1 MRSKCI
7 VIISSIMFL
16 SGCGLTLGQKQQIA
30 QFATATESV
39 SLSTQ
44 DRFKSTR
51 DKVVE
56 LERRRLI
63 MRNEAPP
70 KNHDIDGGLSAT
82 GLSTQ
87 IATLKALQ
95 SYGDVLNKLA
105 LNNQSE
111 AISKAATE
119 LATQYEATMKI
130 HDSGYTL
137 DNDKKE
143 AVLGIV
149 NIAGLW
155 FVESEKKKHMW
166 NIVKAYSR
174 DVAKLSKL
182 LINDLTLVEDSLC
195 IDEKKRKER
204 VTKTGVID
212 IYCTSADALKE
223 QASDVLT
230 DKGFSY
236 ADREFAYDSYVLAQQ
251 AIEEIVIL
259 SKQGGKVVEKLSEA
273 NDKLSKIIE
282 SDDYKTEDI
291 RVYVQQVSELQTLT
305 KILIGK

>member
-1 MRSKCI
+1 MSSKFIPILSC
-7 VIISSIMFL
+7 IMFL
-16 SGCGLTLGQKQQIA
+16 SGCGLTLAQKQQVA
-30 QFATATESV
+30 QFATATESI

-51 DKVVE
+51 DKVIE

-70 KNHDIDGGLSAT
+70 NNLDIDGGLSAT
-82 GLSTQ
+82 GIATQ

-105 LNNQSE
+105 LNDQSE
-111 AISKAATE
+111 EISKAATE
-119 LATQYEATMKI
+119 LATQYEAAMKI

-143 AVLGIV
+143 AALGIV
-149 NIAGLW
+149 NIAGSW
-155 FVESEKKKHMW
+155 FVESEKKKHMQ
-166 NIVKAYSR
+166 NIVKAYSP
-174 DVAKLSKL
+174 DVDKLSKL

-195 IDEKKRKER
+195 IDEKKRKKQ

-223 QASDVLT
+223 KSSDVLKT
-230 DKGFSY
+230 EGFSF
-236 ADREFAYDSYVLAQQ
+236 AEREFAYDSYVLAQQ
-251 AIEEIVIL
+251 AIEEILIL
-259 SKQGGKVVEKLSEA
+259 SEQGGKVVAKLSEA
-273 NDKLSKIIE
+273 NDKLSKVIE
-282 SDDYKTEDI
+282 SDKFKTEDI
-291 RVYVQQVSELQTLT
+291 KAYAQQVNELQTLT

>member
-1 MRSKCI
+1 MTIRSI
-7 VIISSIMFL
+7 ITLSVIFI
-16 SGCGLTLGQKQQIA
+16 SGCGLTLAQKQQIA

-39 SLSTQ
+39 SISTQ
-44 DRFKSTR
+44 DRLKSTR
-51 DKVVE
+51 DKVID

-70 KNHDIDGGLSAT
+70 KKLDIDGGLSAT
-82 GLSTQ
+82 GIATQ
-87 IATLKALQ
+87 VATLKALQ

-105 LNNQSE
+105 LNEQSE

-119 LATQYEATMKI
+119 LATQYEAAMKI
-130 HDSGYTL
+130 HDTSYTL
-137 DNDKKE
+137 DKDKKD

-155 FVESEKKKHMW
+155 FIESEKKKHMK
-166 NIVKAYSR
+166 NIVIAYSPE
-174 DVAKLSKL
+174 VAKLSKL

-195 IDEKKRKER
+195 YDEKKRMER
-204 VTKTGVID
+204 VTKIGVID

-223 QASDVLT
+223 KAFDVLT
-230 DKGFSY
+230 GKGFSF
-236 ADREFAYDSYVLAQQ
+236 AEREFAYDSYVLAQQ
-251 AIEEIVIL
+251 AIDEIVIM
-259 SKQGGKVVEKLSEA
+259 SDQGGKVVSKLSEA
-273 NDKLSKIIE
+273 NDKLSEIIK

-291 RVYVQQVSELQTLT
+291 KAYAQQVNELQTLT